1 MTAMTIDA
9 LAGGGRMII
18 GVGVS
23 GPQIV
28 EGWYGQPWGRPNA
41 RLRDYLTI
49 VRKVLDREH
58 PLTHDGEEISL
69 PYTGPGATGQGKALK
84 SILHPAGKIDVWLAA
99 GGQRNVELCAELC
112 DGWLPMGLSVRR
124 HRRVSRLAR
133 TRLRQARRRPRL
145 GHLPSV
151 HRSQCRDHG

>member
-1 MTAMTIDA
+1 MTIDA

-49 VRKVLDREH
+49 VRKVLDREQPRH
-58 PLTHDGEEISL
+58 PRRRRD
-69 PYTGPGATGQGKALK
+69 
-84 SILHPAGKIDVWLAA
+84 LAA
-99 GGQRNVELCAELC
+99 LHRARVR
-112 DGWLPMGLSVRR
+112 SVRAR
-124 HRRVSRLAR
+124 H
-133 TRLRQARRRPRL
+133 
-145 GHLPSV
+145 
-151 HRSQCRDHG
+151 